1 MRLREQVARQKL
13 LHLGKDLVAFLRG
26 GLGVG
31 VGDESFAGFGGD
43 AQFEIERDGAFDTEP
58 LDHEEADETAGS
70 GTGGG
75 LELLGRGA
83 DVLAEGDGAEVGA
96 FVEEGDVS
104 VDDKTEELRA
114 IGEEGFEENFLESGA
129 EVVHVA
135 NGDRIDN
142 GLLIGEEAVKRA
154 DGDAGGFGDA
164 AGGDLF
170 ERHLGEQARGA
181 GVDLLDGI
189 EAAFLNGGATH
200 FLTIARAEW

>member
-1 MRLREQVARQKL
+1 M
-13 LHLGKDLVAFLRG
+13 VAFHYG

-83 DVLAEGDGAEVGA
+83 DVLAEGDGAEVGTL
-96 FVEEGDVS
+96 VKEGDVG
-104 VDDKTEELRA
+104 VDDKAKKLGA
-114 IGEEGFEENFLESGA
+114 VGEERLEKNLLQAGA

-135 NGDRIDN
+135 DGDGIDD

-170 ERHLGEQARGA
+170 EGHLGK
-181 GVDLLDGI
+181 
-189 EAAFLNGGATH
+189 
-200 FLTIARAEW
+200 